1 MIFVSFLYVYKKS
14 TLSWLI
20 YYPIVSVLLATIFTV
35 STPSIVDNSLIIS
48 LITVVAIAAV
58 KILGGR
64 LKDKITEVG
73 CEISGKA
80 YVEGESAGKGY
91 CEGEENKI
99 LN

>member
-1 MIFVSFLYVYKKS
+1 MRLKLNNKGQTLVEYV
-14 TLSWLI
+14 
-20 YYPIVSVLLATIFTV
+20 
-35 STPSIVDNSLIIS
+35 LIIS

-80 YVEGESAGKGY
+80 YVEGKTSGEGY
-91 CEGEENKI
+91 CEGEEDKI
-99 LN
+99 LGN